1 MQTNNKAIL
10 LSLWQDKM
18 SEDHLSAISKL
29 LDTVGDEKL
38 EALMLLKLKSPILT
52 LVFSLFLG
60 GFAVD
65 RFYLGDIGLGIL
77 KLLFGFMTF
86 GIWYVIDWF
95 LTYKKA
101 KEANFNKTM
110 QMIKLVS

>member
-1 MQTNNKAIL
+1 MQSYNKVVL

-18 SEDHLSAISKL
+18 SETQISAISKL
-29 LDTVGDEKL
+29 LDNVGDEKL
-38 EALMLLKLKSPILT
+38 EALMLLKLKSPLLT

-65 RFYLGDIGLGIL
+65 RFYLGDIGIGIL
-77 KLLFGFMTF
+77 KLLLGFATF

-95 LTYKKA
+95 LTYKKS
-101 KEANFNKTM
+101 KDTNFNKTM